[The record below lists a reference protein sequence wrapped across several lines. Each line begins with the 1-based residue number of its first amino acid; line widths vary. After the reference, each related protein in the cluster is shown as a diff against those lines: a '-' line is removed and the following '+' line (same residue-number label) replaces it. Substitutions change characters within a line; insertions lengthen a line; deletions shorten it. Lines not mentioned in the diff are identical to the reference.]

1 MSLDQLRDSLWEDHD
16 FLVRKKQK
24 LEGFNNC
31 LNISKDERGENI
43 KEIERLKKEIQR
55 IEEELNWV

>member
-31 LNISKDERGENI
+31 LNISKDEREENI

>member
-1 MSLDQLRDSLWEDHD
+1 MSLDQLRDSLWEDHE
-16 FLVRKKQK
+16 FLTQKKQK
-24 LEGFNNC
+24 LEGFNRC
-31 LNISKDERGENI
+31 LDISDEERKENR